1 MPLSSITQVL
11 LRLFALSWALT
22 GLVQLAQTA
31 MQAGYYKFSGPML
44 AAPLIMLLM
53 SSIVW
58 RFAPRISQALVRG
71 NDTAVSLQG
80 VTQSQL
86 YATVFV
92 GLGMY
97 FALDSFADVFN
108 WLHFFAINNSPDY
121 GFHHDNKPSY
131 YDLTKN
137 LLTLIAGI
145 TLIFTAHIWAE
156 KLTRQG
162 EKPPSV
168 KTDSQAQSGINSN

>member
-1 MPLSSITQVL
+1 
-11 LRLFALSWALT
+11 
-22 GLVQLAQTA
+22 
-31 MQAGYYKFSGPML
+31 
-44 AAPLIMLLM
+44 
-53 SSIVW
+53 
-58 RFAPRISQALVRG
+58 
-71 NDTAVSLQG
+71 
-80 VTQSQL
+80 
-86 YATVFV
+86 
-92 GLGMY
+92 MY

-162 EKPPSV
+162 EKPPV
-168 KTDSQAQSGINSN
+168 V